1 MKTTFTFALALTI
14 QVMVYGQTPGNQA
27 RMIRMELCPE
37 TSETTQPQVIT
48 VDKLLDEEQQLK
60 DEIKATQKKLIQ
72 KQVAVS
78 RIKSYMA
85 YEVFASNNRMIAD
98 LAANPSLKAM
108 TIEKSQGLNN
118 LAAQEIKLAKE
129 IREEADAQATPEAQL
144 AELSNAEEKETLAL
158 AQQQEAIKLLKLGAP
173 LFIRQQ
179 APEFTVSNITGAKPS
194 LQETLYDHELS
205 WLGQQ
210 AGDMKS
216 TVEQLRTAAIGKTG
230 NEKAAMLDEAFAM
243 EQEYIAARIE
253 LAILQYHRTE
263 KTYLENKTF
272 IALFIEGIGDDALT
286 RKARLLSEEADYN
299 FRLGKEMREE
309 ANAQFTKAARFGEMS
324 NAEEK
329 ELLALSQQ
337 QQSVDALKKLNR
349 SFLLASN

>member
-14 QVMVYGQTPGNQA
+14 QVIVNGQTAGNQA
-27 RMIRMELCPE
+27 HLILMELSPKS
-37 TSETTQPQVIT
+37 SEITTPQVIS
-48 VDKLLDEEQQLK
+48 VDELLDEEQQLK
-60 DEIKATQKKLIQ
+60 DEIKATQKKLVQ

-78 RIKSYMA
+78 RIRSYMA
-85 YEVFASNNRMIAD
+85 YDLYAANNRLIND
-98 LAANPSLKAM
+98 LASNPSLKAI
-108 TIEKSQGLNN
+108 TIEKSQGLNS
-118 LAAQEIKLAKE
+118 LAAREIKLAQE
-129 IREEADAQATPEAQL
+129 IREEADAQPTPEAQL

-158 AQQQEAIKLLKLGAP
+158 ARQQEAIKLLKLGAP
-173 LFIRQQ
+173 LFIKSNTAEFSTSTSSLSKETTATYDVSGLMQQ
-179 APEFTVSNITGAKPS
+179 AN
-194 LQETLYDHELS
+194 
-205 WLGQQ
+205 
-210 AGDMKS
+210 DMKN
-216 TVEQLRTAAIGKTG
+216 TVEQLRTTATEKTG
-230 NEKAAMLDEAFAM
+230 NEKAAMLEEALNL
-243 EQEYIAARIE
+243 EQEYISTRIQ

-263 KTYLENKTF
+263 KTYQENKTF
-272 IALFIEGIGDDALT
+272 ITLLIEGIGDEALT

-337 QQSVDALKKLNR
+337 QQSVNELKKLNR

>member
-14 QVMVYGQTPGNQA
+14 QVIVNGQTPGNQNH
-27 RMIRMELCPE
+27 MILMELSPKS
-37 TSETTQPQVIT
+37 SETTPPQVIS

-72 KQVAVS
+72 KQVTVS
-78 RIKSYMA
+78 RIRSYMA
-85 YEVFASNNRMIAD
+85 YDLYASNNRMIAD
-98 LAANPSLKAM
+98 LAANPSLKAT
-108 TIEKSQGLNN
+108 TIEKSQGLNS

-129 IREEADAQATPEAQL
+129 IREEADAQPTPEAQL
-144 AELSNAEEKETLAL
+144 AELSNAEEKEALAL
-158 AQQQEAIKLLKLGAP
+158 ARQQEAIKLLKLGAP

-179 APEFTVSNITGAKPS
+179 APEFTVSNLSGAKSS

-205 WLGQQ
+205 WLGEQ
-210 AGDMKS
+210 ASDMKS
-216 TVEQLRTAAIGKTG
+216 TVEQLRTAAKEKTG
-230 NEKAAMLDEAFAM
+230 NEKAAMLDEALSM
-243 EQEYIAARIE
+243 EQEYIAARIQ

-272 IALFIEGIGDDALT
+272 IALLIEGIGDDALT

-309 ANAQFTKAARFGEMS
+309 ADAQFTKAARFAEMS

-329 ELLALSQQ
+329 ELLALNQQ
-337 QQSVDALKKLNR
+337 QQSVSELKKLNR